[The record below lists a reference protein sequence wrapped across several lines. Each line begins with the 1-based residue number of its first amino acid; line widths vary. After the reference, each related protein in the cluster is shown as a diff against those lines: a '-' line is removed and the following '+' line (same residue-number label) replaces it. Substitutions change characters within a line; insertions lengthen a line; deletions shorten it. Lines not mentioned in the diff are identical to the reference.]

1 MRSSLSWA
9 NEQGA
14 GKGNLSAEGR
24 HIHHH
29 GIELGVADRV
39 HVVGHDLLLG
49 IDEEEAE
56 IIGALAADTDT
67 FWSDGLQPLL
77 EDAAGDGDLS
87 AGVLASLGLW
97 RENVLVA
104 LSDDFGIELD
114 WGSVTIDTDSPLI
127 DALVEA
133 ATPAES

>member
-1 MRSSLSWA
+1 M
-9 NEQGA
+9 
-14 GKGNLSAEGR
+14 
-24 HIHHH
+24 
-29 GIELGVADRV
+29 
-39 HVVGHDLLLG
+39 
-49 IDEEEAE
+49 
-56 IIGALAADTDT
+56 
-67 FWSDGLQPLL
+67 QPLL